1 MKWEGSYTKQV
12 VDALEASWAAIG
24 GMPPEEQAA
33 ADLLK
38 QYHRDLQVPY
48 QQRDEARAD
57 AENWH
62 NIATEALKQRDE
74 ARADAEN
81 WHNIAAEARA
91 DAESWHNIATEA
103 RVGAK
108 NWHNI
113 ATEALKQRDDVK
125 EASVLLG
132 AEMVK
137 YLRAAEEAR
146 DAYRKIA
153 VARGEKL
160 VKIAGLL

>member
-1 MKWEGSYTKQV
+1 
-12 VDALEASWAAIG
+12 
-24 GMPPEEQAA
+24 MPPEEQTA

-57 AENWH
+57 AE
-62 NIATEALKQRDE
+62 
-74 ARADAEN
+74 
-81 WHNIAAEARA
+81 
-91 DAESWHNIATEA
+91 
-103 RVGAK
+103 